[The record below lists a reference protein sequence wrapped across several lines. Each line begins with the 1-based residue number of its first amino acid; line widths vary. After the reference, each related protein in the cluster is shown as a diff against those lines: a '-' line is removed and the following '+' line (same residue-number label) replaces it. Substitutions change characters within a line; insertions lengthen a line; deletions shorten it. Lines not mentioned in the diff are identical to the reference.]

1 LGLLLHE
8 EESKMTSSSSF
19 KENGRG
25 REDIP
30 EERRAMAQR
39 TISKEKC
46 LNILQLE
53 EANLQSLNFYS
64 LHLKTNY
71 LQKEATRSAN

>member
-1 LGLLLHE
+1 
-8 EESKMTSSSSF
+8 
-19 KENGRG
+19 
-25 REDIP
+25 
-30 EERRAMAQR
+30 MAQR